1 MLLGVY
7 IFYMHQTIIPAD
19 KKLRKKIILFL
30 VLVTIALILSESY
43 FEDYLDQIE
52 QQSEKDPDLA
62 FRKILFLFKL
72 CVGVVSL
79 LLLGM
84 GGYLIH
90 LARRTSKSGQYPPPG
105 MKVIRDTGVRTGDK
119 AKSITTLMMV
129 SSAILILFAMLFLYF
144 PWALEKFLAEKRS
157 PGIERDTEIEQKVFT
172 K

>member
-1 MLLGVY
+1 MR
-7 IFYMHQTIIPAD
+7 QTVIPAD
-19 KKLRKKIILFL
+19 KKLRNKIILFL
-30 VLVTIALILSESY
+30 VLIAVALILSESY
-43 FEDYLDQIE
+43 FKDYLEQIE

-84 GGYLIH
+84 GGYLIL

-105 MKVIRDTGVRTGDK
+105 MKVIRDTRLRTGDK

-129 SSAILILFAMLFLYF
+129 SSAILILFGFLFLCF
-144 PWALEKFLAEKRS
+144 PWALEKFLTKKRN
-157 PGIERDTEIEQKVFT
+157 PGIERNTGIEQKVFT